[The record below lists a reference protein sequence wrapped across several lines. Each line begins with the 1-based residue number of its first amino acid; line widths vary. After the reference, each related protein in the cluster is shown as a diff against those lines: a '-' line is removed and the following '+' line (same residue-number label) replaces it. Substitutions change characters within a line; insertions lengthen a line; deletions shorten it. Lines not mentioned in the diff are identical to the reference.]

1 MSESALHS
9 KKPWR
14 AVLARRRWRSG
25 YNAGGSPNFIGKL
38 FWNLRH
44 NKLDYNN
51 VNYNKLG
58 NNKFGI
64 NEQIFSD
71 PKCNKNNYVG
81 QRDLLYLQK
90 QRRWILSF
98 TSRFQSQVFH
108 PLPSVMS
115 LFQSL
120 SSTKLIQVQL
130 VIVIRRLSIRRFDE
144 NHNWFQYLPYF
155 PSLNCGLERILVSIC
170 TKDSKQ
176 LSLVIRWFCETNSEG
191 CLYIKNSSFL
201 FKTISKSYWTFN

>member
-1 MSESALHS
+1 MANWLIQLETTALQVHIGPDDWMSESALHS

-71 PKCNKNNYVG
+71 PNSNKNNYVG
-81 QRDLLYLQK
+81 QREL
-90 QRRWILSF
+90 
-98 TSRFQSQVFH
+98 TVFAETTAMNPQFH
-108 PLPSVMS
+108 IQIPKSSLASPTAKCHVVVSVT
-115 LFQSL
+115 Q
-120 SSTKLIQVQL
+120 
-130 VIVIRRLSIRRFDE
+130 
-144 NHNWFQYLPYF
+144 QY
-155 PSLNCGLERILVSIC
+155 
-170 TKDSKQ
+170 
-176 LSLVIRWFCETNSEG
+176 ETNPGTVSHR
-191 CLYIKNSSFL
+191 YS
-201 FKTISKSYWTFN
+201 KT